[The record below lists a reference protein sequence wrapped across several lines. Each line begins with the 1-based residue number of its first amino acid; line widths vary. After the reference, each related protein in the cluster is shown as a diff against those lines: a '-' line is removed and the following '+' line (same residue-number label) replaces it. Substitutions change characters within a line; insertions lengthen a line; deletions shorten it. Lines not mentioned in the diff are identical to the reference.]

1 MSSFNITI
9 FSKWKR
15 NFLALTRKRHPG
27 FQAIGRDIQVFGQW
41 QKTSRFSCCCKRQ
54 PSKVWSVTLLHGEAS
69 LPGWL
74 DFVLTGHHHQSPIN
88 HHHQF
93 TIPNHLLDFLL
104 AKLGK
109 SPMPW
114 QNRASASATWSKQW
128 SDDNLYFE
136 NGDDF
141 KNNYDDKQIP
151 QDLFRALHQ
160 RVCHIVN
167 LGAQLS
173 IF

>member
-1 MSSFNITI
+1 MEKKFSSSHKKETSR
-9 FSKWKR
+9 FSG
-15 NFLALTRKRHPG
+15 NRKRHPG
-27 FQAIGRDIQVFGQW
+27 FRAMAEDIQVFMLLQETTFEGLVGHSPPW
-41 QKTSRFSCCCKRQ
+41 RGFPAWVVGLC
-54 PSKVWSVTLLHGEAS
+54 VNWSPITNHK
-69 LPGWL
+69 
-74 DFVLTGHHHQSPIN
+74 SPIN